1 MDSKTLVKAL
11 KIAVREVIKEEL
23 TEILREGLQSTIT
36 EMQQPKKQMYR
47 LQQDKQLKKNQKYNS
62 MIINGHLF

>member
-11 KIAVREVIKEEL
+11 KIAMREVIKEEL

-36 EMQQPKKQMYR
+36 EMKQPINQNVDRATPQPAKKLGGYF
-47 LQQDKQLKKNQKYNS
+47 K
-62 MIINGHLF
+62 